1 MSVLGR
7 SDWKA
12 CGRRSGHG
20 WGRDRL
26 GSEACSE
33 SGLRSGRRAGT
44 WAPLEAA
51 PPFRGAF
58 GGWGPRGRSPGT
70 GRQRRKARSVWRL
83 FRNAPR
89 MFALGLLDAEK
100 LNPPRS
106 GWTCPWGWEDQRQGG
121 QDPAPREGSGGHARL
136 AGSSRRCPRAPRR
149 VATSLWSRPRLPLP
163 GSGPSTLCAE
173 PRPPKLP
180 VAKP

>member
-1 MSVLGR
+1 MDDQTGR
-7 SDWKA
+7 HVAAARVTAGGGTGSGVKPAASLA
-12 CGRRSGHG
+12 CGVAGGRGPGHR
-20 WGRDRL
+20 WKPP
-26 GSEACSE
+26 
-33 SGLRSGRRAGT
+33 
-44 WAPLEAA
+44 APL
-51 PPFRGAF
+51 RGAF

-106 GWTCPWGWEDQRQGG
+106 GWTCPWGREDQRQGG

-163 GSGPSTLCAE
+163 GSGPSTLWAE